1 MSDPSKPLPIKL
13 NILESMA
20 PWKEGDDY
28 TFWRVNALANNLTNS
43 RYFNYTLVDS
53 IKPDPIEK
61 PLELPPD
68 LQALVDQQNVTID
81 ESKLLSP
88 EQQQLAKAR
97 QLASSSK
104 EVSQNVVDE
113 KQFAGTENV
122 QLAAAPASLKTAA
135 ADYAEQES
143 EQDRLQSP
151 ST

>member
-1 MSDPSKPLPIKL
+1 
-13 NILESMA
+13 ESMA

-97 QLASSSK
+97 
-104 EVSQNVVDE
+104 
-113 KQFAGTENV
+113 
-122 QLAAAPASLKTAA
+122 
-135 ADYAEQES
+135 
-143 EQDRLQSP
+143 
-151 ST
+151 

>member
-68 LQALVDQQNVTID
+68 LQALVDQQMSRLMN
-81 ESKLLSP
+81 
-88 EQQQLAKAR
+88 
-97 QLASSSK
+97 
-104 EVSQNVVDE
+104 QNC
-113 KQFAGTENV
+113 F
-122 QLAAAPASLKTAA
+122 
-135 ADYAEQES
+135 
-143 EQDRLQSP
+143 LQSNNNLLKHVN
-151 ST
+151 